1 MAEVGVKKMKKESY
15 IFPVIFTFDDDGIT
29 IEFPDL
35 PGCISYADTLDEA
48 VKKQKRN
55 IRAVSLEHGKR

>member
-1 MAEVGVKKMKKESY
+1 MKKESY